1 MVVTKMGNEI
11 IIRVDKDVCIGSQT
25 CILIDPET
33 FSLDSDGL
41 SYVFN
46 GNFTNLDKI
55 QEAADNCPVSAIVI
69 EKLSKSNRS

>member
-1 MVVTKMGNEI
+1 MRNEI
-11 IIRVDKDVCIGSQT
+11 KVRVDKNACIGSQT

-46 GNFTNLDKI
+46 ENVTNIEKI
-55 QEAADNCPVSAIVI
+55 QESADNCPVSAIII
-69 EKLSKSNRS
+69 EKFSKSNRS